1 MNEETLNEL
10 RKDFYKELLAE
21 YVAKVIQLEFRT
33 FGNNKSKSYNNIFQ
47 SCLKNYKLNKEE
59 RKILFDFVDQ
69 IVLNKYNLLIAN
81 ASKDE
86 CLYIVDIEKER

>member
-1 MNEETLNEL
+1 MNEETLNKL
-10 RKDFYKELLAE
+10 KKDFYKELLAE

-59 RKILFDFVDQ
+59 RKILYDSVDQ
-69 IVLNKYNLLIAN
+69 ILLNKYKLLIAN

>member
-1 MNEETLNEL
+1 MEEKTINEL

-59 RKILFDFVDQ
+59 RKILFDSVDQ
-69 IVLNKYNLLIAN
+69 ILLNKYKFLIAN

-86 CLYIVDIEKER
+86 CLYLVDIEKER

>member
-1 MNEETLNEL
+1 MEEKTINEL

-59 RKILFDFVDQ
+59 RKILFDSVDQ
-69 IVLNKYNLLIAN
+69 ILLNKYKLLIAN
-81 ASKDE
+81 DSKDE
-86 CLYIVDIEKER
+86 CLYLVDIEKER